1 MEINQEKDTIHI
13 LTSEKQKEKM
23 LEIQA
28 KLQDQES
35 AKARKL
41 LATAM
46 SHFEAMKLVRG
57 QIEKKVLNGSYQNGY
72 RLFKD

>member
-1 MEINQEKDTIHI
+1 METNKESKAIHI

-23 LEIQA
+23 LEIQTR
-28 KLQDQES
+28 LQSDEAS
-35 AKARKL
+35 KARKL

-57 QIEKKVLNGSYQNGY
+57 QIEKTVLNGSYQNGY

>member
-1 MEINQEKDTIHI
+1 MEINKESKQIHI
-13 LTSEKQKEKM
+13 LTSDKQKEKM
-23 LEIQA
+23 IEIQE
-28 KLQDQES
+28 KLQS
-35 AKARKL
+35 AEALKARKL

-57 QIEKKVLNGSYQNGY
+57 QIEKTVLNGSYQNGY

>member
-1 MEINQEKDTIHI
+1 
-13 LTSEKQKEKM
+13 M
-23 LEIQA
+23 LEIQTR
-28 KLQDQES
+28 LQSDEAS
-35 AKARKL
+35 KARKL

-57 QIEKKVLNGSYQNGY
+57 QIEKTVLNGSYQNGY